1 MKGLPGRMALICGVA
16 ICLLAGCTLVNAP
29 ALRSGAVLPT
39 RVPVTAGP
47 SPTLLAIAAAVE
59 TATPEPTL
67 PPTRP
72 PLSPV
77 PPTGMPSPL
86 PTVPSAPTNTPL
98 PLPTMPPAP
107 TVTPL
112 PTEPPTQA
120 ATATDTPSPTWT
132 ASPTATRTLPPTV
145 TRTPLPTIAPT
156 PIGPQQIAYGDVATG
171 SISNVQ
177 PERIFTF
184 AGNRGDV
191 ITIRLE
197 RQSGDLDTVLAL
209 LDSAGHELAMNDDAP
224 GPVPSDSRIEQF
236 RLPASGM
243 YTIVATRFQRGA
255 GTTSG
260 EFMLTLRRIEMPVG
274 ATPTP
279 AGPQRIAYG
288 QTVVGVINDSSPVVA
303 YTFSG
308 QQGEV
313 VRISLARL
321 NPADSL
327 DPYLRLM
334 DTAGH
339 ELAANDDAPSPAD
352 PTTTNAQISGFRL
365 PATGEY
371 VILATRFQET
381 RGTTSGT
388 FALTLLL
395 ESRE

>member
-1 MKGLPGRMALICGVA
+1 MKGLPGRMALIYGGAV
-16 ICLLAGCTLVNAP
+16 CLLAGCTLVNAP
-29 ALRSGAVLPT
+29 ALRSGAMLPT

-47 SPTLLAIAAAVE
+47 SPTLLATVVPAE
-59 TATPEPTL
+59 TATLEPTL

-77 PPTGMPSPL
+77 PPASTPSPL
-86 PTVPSAPTNTPL
+86 PTMPPVPTNTPL
-98 PLPTMPPAP
+98 PLPTIPPAL
-107 TVTPL
+107 TAIPL

-120 ATATDTPSPTWT
+120 VTPTDTPSPTWT
-132 ASPTATRTLPPTV
+132 ASPTATPM
-145 TRTPLPTIAPT
+145 PLPTAIPT
-156 PIGPQQIAYGDVATG
+156 LIGPQAIAYGDVMTG
-171 SISNVQ
+171 IISDVQ

-184 AGNRGDV
+184 TGGRGDV

-197 RQSGDLDTVLAL
+197 RQSGDLDTILVL

-224 GPVPSDSRIEQF
+224 GPVPSDSRIEQL
-236 RLPASGM
+236 RLPASGV

-260 EFMLTLRRIEMPVG
+260 EFLLTLRRIEMPIG
-274 ATPTP
+274 ATPTS
-279 AGPQRIAYG
+279 AGPQRIAYA
-288 QTVVGVINDSSPVVA
+288 QTVVGAINNSSPVVA

-308 QQGEV
+308 QQGDV
-313 VRISLARL
+313 VRISLTRL

-334 DTAGH
+334 DVAGH

-365 PATGEY
+365 PASGEY
-371 VILATRFQET
+371 IILATRFQET
-381 RGTTSGT
+381 QGMTSGAY
-388 FALTLLL
+388 ALTLLL

>member
-1 MKGLPGRMALICGVA
+1 MKGLPGRMALIYGAAV
-16 ICLLAGCTLVNAP
+16 CLLAGCTLVNAP
-29 ALRSGAVLPT
+29 ALGGGAVLPT

-47 SPTLLAIAAAVE
+47 SPTPLAIAAPAD

-77 PPTGMPSPL
+77 PPTGLPSPL
-86 PTVPSAPTNTPL
+86 PTMPPVPSNTPL

-120 ATATDTPSPTWT
+120 VTATDTPSPTWT
-132 ASPTATRTLPPTV
+132 ASPTATRT
-145 TRTPLPTIAPT
+145 PLPTASPS
-156 PIGPQQIAYGDVATG
+156 PIGPQAIAYGDVATG

-236 RLPASGM
+236 RLPASGV
-243 YTIVATRFQRGA
+243 YTIVATRFQRSA

-274 ATPTP
+274 ATLTP
-279 AGPQRIAYG
+279 VGPQRITYG

-303 YTFSG
+303 YAFSG

-334 DTAGH
+334 DVAGH

-365 PATGEY
+365 PASGEY
-371 VILATRFQET
+371 VILATRFQQAQ
-381 RGTTSGT
+381 GTTSGT
-388 FALTLLL
+388 YVLTLLL